1 MTLCVLTTNQP
12 ATAPLLLSLSV
23 SCRRPTSYHAEPHYF
38 ISAVVVSFGKST
50 LYSSTAASVQHPA
63 HADARGRWRWT
74 RETKDGCEA
83 AHRDDQQFNSNI
95 RITMTY
101 EFCNADSE
109 PPPLGFFTYCVLGDP
124 QRSFSSRRAQFDA
137 TVVGRCARDSFL
149 SLHPSPLHRDDPI
162 RQLSN
167 IHDPMMV
174 KRPSSLM
181 PLPSSLCCSVRKP
194 HDDSFNYTPD
204 AGMTTPSEHR

>member
-1 MTLCVLTTNQP
+1 VCSDNQPTSYRTSPSLSQLAVDAQP
-12 ATAPLLLSLSV
+12 ATTRSLITSSLLW
-23 SCRRPTSYHAEPHYF
+23 
-38 ISAVVVSFGKST
+38 SFRLARAT

-149 SLHPSPLHRDDPI
+149 SLHLSPLHRDDPI

-181 PLPSSLCCSVRKP
+181 PLPSSLRCSVRKP